1 MLLTPWSLQSSIM
14 TTIIRA
20 LWGILEICKALLF
33 SVNKRISGGPDAAGH
48 ASLHETTTST
58 TPNFIYSLAT
68 TSLVMLEQIDSSHII
83 IDIPPTT
90 TTTTTTTTTAT
101 TTATHPHD
109 AAGGGGGVSSDG
121 SFEEK
126 ISLRHCFVF
135 THHEHQLYIEK
146 IVKRW
151 VLNSFIWENKKLPP
165 TDGVKDKVTNS
176 SIVPKKSH
184 LLYIVPYCMEVGDV
198 SLL

>member
-20 LWGILEICKALLF
+20 LWGIIEICKALLF
-33 SVNKRISGGPDAAGH
+33 SVNRRISGGPDAAGH

-58 TPNFIYSLAT
+58 PNFIYSLAA
-68 TSLVMLEQIDSSHII
+68 TSLVMLEQIDSSHIT
-83 IDIPPTT
+83 IDIPPRPPTT
-90 TTTTTTTTTAT
+90 
-101 TTATHPHD
+101 THPHPHDD
-109 AAGGGGGVSSDG
+109 AAGGGVSSDG

-126 ISLRHCFVF
+126 ISLRPHCFVF

-146 IVKRW
+146 IVKGW

-165 TDGVKDKVTNS
+165 NDGVKDKVTNS